1 MSTRSRRWPNR
12 LMRPIRCSS
21 REGFHGR
28 STLISVPRVWR
39 FKPSQ
44 AASVAT
50 RRAAYRSF
58 VFHVDEVDEALSA
71 LTSEGLRPGFEEST
85 TIVHRVT
92 RSMDVAEYRAV
103 GVAR

>member
-1 MSTRSRRWPNR
+1 MSTLSRRWPNR

-39 FKPSQ
+39 FSPSQ

-50 RRAAYRSF
+50 
-58 VFHVDEVDEALSA
+58 
-71 LTSEGLRPGFEEST
+71 
-85 TIVHRVT
+85 TILI
-92 RSMDVAEYRAV
+92 
-103 GVAR
+103 